1 MDGTCDDEDYYW
13 TKWVNADSPVG
24 SDGDWETL
32 GKFARMN
39 VCANP
44 SGIQAKTSGPGA
56 TDVLHIHKESGFWC
70 INAENPS
77 ECADFSVRFCCPK
90 YKTGECSDEGHS
102 WTGWYND
109 EWNKKNER
117 VWVSNE
123 AELELLQVNFDK
135 LQLLRFYIVT
145 THLIC
150 FSLTVKLVP
159 ALIQL
164 SLKFELDQP
173 VPHLSKRMYGNTRL
187 TWSNI
192 YPQLAIDVITR
203 SKENLTH
210 KA

>member
-135 LQLLRFYIVT
+135 LELLMFY
-145 THLIC
+145 
-150 FSLTVKLVP
+150 TV
-159 ALIQL
+159 
-164 SLKFELDQP
+164 
-173 VPHLSKRMYGNTRL
+173 
-187 TWSNI
+187 
-192 YPQLAIDVITR
+192 
-203 SKENLTH
+203 
-210 KA
+210 

>member
-135 LQLLRFYIVT
+135 LELLTFYTVPT
-145 THLIC
+145 NLIC
-150 FSLTVKLVP
+150 FSLTVKPVP
-159 ALIQL
+159 ALILL

-173 VPHLSKRMYGNTRL
+173 VPHLSKRTYGNIRL
-187 TWSNI
+187 TWFII
-192 YPQLAIDVITR
+192 YPQLDIDATTR
-203 SKENLTH
+203 SKENLTQ